1 MQMLGRN
8 AIVST
13 VIFGILFTLPG
24 LLPGM
29 SAATAQAQS
38 PQQTLNQYVADLQK
52 NPNDYALRE
61 RIIKNVQAMKKA
73 PDIPEKAREHYV
85 MAATFAEKAKDN
97 SGYERA
103 IEQYRAALL
112 AAPWWADAYKRLAL
126 TQKAAARYDEAI
138 ANLSLYVLTQ
148 PPDAREARDEIYKLK
163 ALKQTA
169 ADDQLKKQKEK
180 ESSLQAIAAKQQNQ
194 AEEFFQRVVGA
205 RYIWHVNWVDYE
217 ETFSVDIYGDKVVF
231 GTTPTRVSRGAVL
244 PSNLSLGVYTE
255 LWPCPITKKAMR
267 GSDLVIEV
275 GGCWGMQGYTMR
287 NNGGSLTLIS
297 SHYKRGYWQ
306 NAVFTRS
313 R

>member
-1 MQMLGRN
+1 MKKLAFIFLL
-8 AIVST
+8 AIIV
-13 VIFGILFTLPG
+13 GLPC
-24 LLPGM
+24 P
-29 SAATAQAQS
+29 AQAQS

-61 RIIKNVQAMKKA
+61 KIIKHVQTMKKA

-85 MAATFAEKAKDN
+85 MAATFADKAKDN

-103 IEQYRAALL
+103 IEQYKAALL
-112 AAPWWADAYKRLAL
+112 VAPWWADAYKRLAL
-126 TQKAAARYDEAI
+126 TQKAATRYDDAI
-138 ANLSLYVLTQ
+138 ANLSLYVLAQ
-148 PPDAREARDEIYKLK
+148 PPDAREAQDEIYKLK

-169 ADDQLKKQKEK
+169 ADDQLGKQKEK
-180 ESSLQAIAAKQQNQ
+180 ESILQAAAAKQQNQ
-194 AEEFFQRVVGA
+194 AEEFFRRIVGA

-217 ETFSVDIYGDKVVF
+217 ETFSVDIYGDKVIF

-255 LWPCPITKKAMR
+255 LWPCPITKNTMQ

-275 GGCWGMQGYTMR
+275 GGCWGMQGYTVR
-287 NNGGSLTLIS
+287 NNGGSLTLSS

>member
-1 MQMLGRN
+1 MKNLRFISFVVAMLL
-8 AIVST
+8 AVLQP
-13 VIFGILFTLPG
+13 V
-24 LLPGM
+24 
-29 SAATAQAQS
+29 AQAQSAS

-52 NPNDYALRE
+52 SPNDYALRE
-61 RIIKNVQAMKKA
+61 RIIRHVQTMKKA
-73 PDIPEKAREHYV
+73 PDIPEKARERYV
-85 MAATFAEKAKDN
+85 MAATFAEKAKDS

-126 TQKAAARYDEAI
+126 TQKAAARYDDAV
-138 ANLSLYVLTQ
+138 ANLSLYVLTR
-148 PPDAREARDEIYKLK
+148 PPDAREAQDEIYKLK

-169 ADDQLKKQKEK
+169 ADDQLRKQKEK
-180 ESSLQAIAAKQQNQ
+180 ESSQQAIAVKQQNQ
-194 AEEFFQRVVGA
+194 AEEFFRRIVGA
-205 RYIWHVNWVDYE
+205 RYVWHVNWVDYE
-217 ETFSVDIYGDKVVF
+217 ETFSVDINGDKVVF

-255 LWPCPITKKAMR
+255 LWPCPITKKEMQ

-275 GGCWGMQGYTMR
+275 GGCWGMQGYTVR
-287 NNGGSLTLIS
+287 NNGGSLTLRS
-297 SHYKRGYWQ
+297 SHYNRGYWQ